1 MHHRLLT
8 ASLVSALGALAASAS
23 AEKAIDPTLT
33 SAPGGAQVR
42 KNKFQTWYPAAPGRK
57 LPADSELT
65 CADGCTVRTS
75 DGSTLTLDP
84 GALVT
89 VSQLY
94 FIVLDSGPFASLG
107 RRFELRSGGARANVV
122 TDKKRPRT
130 IVIGTPND
138 GMVAVRPGETHVV
151 VTEDRAGVASWVGGA
166 LVKQA
171 KRTLALDPGQ
181 ATTIAAD
188 GPLVARP
195 VAPSPEWA
203 APVGRLDE
211 PQPLAVALDSRSG
224 ALGLTW
230 RPVADVSGY
239 RFEIAGDESFGK
251 VTETITLKADQH
263 AYLVRNLP
271 EGNYYG
277 RVIALD
283 RDGVGSRPS
292 ALAPLRVMTVRTPDG
307 SAVDREGT
315 RVVAPQGSNVQFSGH
330 ANLEM
335 AVDDHKFRP
344 AAAELTVDETPHV
357 VRLRFE
363 GDYGRETRLHVEPRA
378 LKADITLGPVWAR
391 WPDDAIEMSVAISDP
406 SGRFDPQSVQPK
418 VEVLLGIEPL
428 DVEWKREGTRLTA
441 RLAPRMTTR
450 PEVLRVIVRD
460 QAGVQLGR
468 AFLEIE
474 PVNVER
480 KAKAVANR

>member
-8 ASLVSALGALAASAS
+8 ASLVSALGALAASAA

-42 KNKFQTWYPAAPGRK
+42 KNKFQPWYAAAPGRQ
-57 LPADSELT
+57 LPADTELT
-65 CADGCTVRTS
+65 CAAGCTVRTS

-94 FIVLDSGPFASLG
+94 FIILDNGPFASLG

-122 TDKKRPRT
+122 SDKKRPRT
-130 IVIGTPND
+130 LVIGTPND
-138 GMVAVRPGETHVV
+138 GMVAVRPGEAHVV
-151 VTEDRAGVASWVGGA
+151 VTLDRAGVASWAGGA
-166 LVKQA
+166 VVKQG
-171 KRTLALDPGQ
+171 KRTLDLGPGQ

-188 GPLVARP
+188 GALAARP

-230 RPVADVSGY
+230 RPVADAGGY
-239 RFEIAGDESFGK
+239 RFEIGADESFTK
-251 VTETITLKADQH
+251 VTETITLRADQH
-263 AYLVRNLP
+263 AYVVKNLS

-283 RDGVGSRPS
+283 RDGLGSRPS
-292 ALAPLRVMTVRTPDG
+292 TVASLRVVSVRTPDG
-307 SAVDREGT
+307 GAVDREGSV
-315 RVVAPQGSNVQFSGH
+315 VVAPQGSNVQLSGH

-344 AAAELTVDETPHV
+344 AAAELKVDETPHV

-391 WPDDAIEMSVAISDP
+391 WPDNAIEMSIAISDP
-406 SGRFDPQSVQPK
+406 SGRFDPQSVEPK
-418 VEVLLGIEPL
+418 IEVLLGIEPV
-428 DVEWKREGTRLTA
+428 DIDWKREGTRFTA
-441 RLAPRMTTR
+441 RLAPRVTTR

-474 PVNVER
+474 QGNVER
-480 KAKAVANR
+480 KAVAHR